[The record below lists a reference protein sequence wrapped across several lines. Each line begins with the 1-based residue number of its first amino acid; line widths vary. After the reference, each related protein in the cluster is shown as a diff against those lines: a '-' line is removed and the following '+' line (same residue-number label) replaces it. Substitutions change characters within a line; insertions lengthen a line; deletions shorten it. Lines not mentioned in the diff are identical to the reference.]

1 MNIPRLISS
10 KLTALDEKNRYYVLG
25 GILLFIFLLDYFLI
39 MQPQLKTMMALNPKI
54 TILAK
59 DFKRVKGDIPRYNQY
74 QEEVLKLREKK
85 MVSGTKILLKE
96 EISMIL
102 ENISRI
108 ANRVGVR
115 INQIMPIKDSQQLAL
130 TNEDGNYYTLPILV
144 DAKGGYHDIGRF
156 FNQVENDPI
165 FMSITDFDI
174 TANTSD
180 PTHHSTRITIK
191 AYVLGKG
198 EETSPKGK
206 EVKPKA
212 VKPRGKKK

>member
-1 MNIPRLISS
+1 MKISHLIFS
-10 KLTALDEKNRYYVLG
+10 KLTALDEKNRYYILA

-39 MQPQLKTMMALNPKI
+39 MQPQLRTLMTLNPKI

-59 DFKRVKGDIPRYNQY
+59 DFKRVKGDMPRYNQY
-74 QEEVLKLREKK
+74 QEEVFKLREKK

-96 EISMIL
+96 EVSMIL

-108 ANRVGVR
+108 ANKVGVR
-115 INQIMPIKDSQQLAL
+115 INQIMPIKDSQQLVLA
-130 TNEDGNYYTLPILV
+130 NEDGRYYALSILV
-144 DAKGGYHDIGRF
+144 DARGGYHDIGRF

-165 FMSITDFDI
+165 FMSIIDFDI

-180 PTHHSTRITIK
+180 PAHHSTRVTIK
-191 AYVLGKG
+191 SYVLGKG
-198 EETSPKGK
+198 EEMPPKGK

-212 VKPRGKKK
+212 TKPKGKSK